1 MVSLIDAGKQNTFQ
15 CPAPL
20 LLAVGDLVH
29 ALWVGGRETAVYVV
43 GKMPGFWT
51 NVTSALFKK
60 EPVLSTSTFDAEA
73 DSRLKGAVV
82 ALGILAIE
90 LYGKGNEAEGG
101 VGGGKDAEFLGVLDK
116 LMTEEK
122 LVLWLGVCAKIAAAK
137 AEGQDSEGKPL
148 DPGAAALTLL
158 SAIQRLVLVATS
170 LKGTYS
176 PPPALRNKLVNTAV
190 DIFFNS

>member
-60 EPVLSTSTFDAEA
+60 EPVLATSTFDAEA

-90 LYGKGNEAEGG
+90 LYGKGNEAEG
-101 VGGGKDAEFLGVLDK
+101 KDAASTEFLGVLDK
-116 LMTEEK
+116 LMTDEK
-122 LVLWLGVCAKIAAAK
+122 LVLWLGVCAKISAAQ
-137 AEGQDSEGKPL
+137 AEGRDSEGKPL

-190 DIFFNS
+190 DILCA